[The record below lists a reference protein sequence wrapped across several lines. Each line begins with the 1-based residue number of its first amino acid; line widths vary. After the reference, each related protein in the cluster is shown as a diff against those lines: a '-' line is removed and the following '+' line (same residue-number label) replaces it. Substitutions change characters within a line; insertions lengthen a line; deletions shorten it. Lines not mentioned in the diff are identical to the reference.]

1 MYKIKV
7 TAQRGKG
14 KIRRMESAE
23 NYTTAEAVADFIE
36 KSIERQYLLCAK
48 GWGIVAQYEHV
59 KNDVK
64 TVDFFPVSPL
74 LGSGLRLTFRVIEI

>member
-23 NYTTAEAVADFIE
+23 NYTTVEAAADFIE
-36 KSIERQYLLCAK
+36 KSIERQYFLCVK
-48 GWGIVAQYEHV
+48 GWGMVAQYEHV

-64 TVDFFPVSPL
+64 TVDFFPASPL
-74 LGSGLRLTFRVIEI
+74 FGSGLRLTFRVIEI

>member
-14 KIRRMESAE
+14 KIRRMESTE
-23 NYTTAEAVADFIE
+23 NYTTAEAAADFIE
-36 KSIERQYLLCAK
+36 KSIERQYYLCVK
-48 GWGIVAQYEHV
+48 CWGMVAQYEHV

-64 TVDFFPVSPL
+64 TVDFFPASPL

>member
-23 NYTTAEAVADFIE
+23 NYTTAEAVAAFRIGF
-36 KSIERQYLLCAK
+36 A
-48 GWGIVAQYEHV
+48 
-59 KNDVK
+59 
-64 TVDFFPVSPL
+64 VDFP
-74 LGSGLRLTFRVIEI
+74 RY

>member
-14 KIRRMESAE
+14 KIRRMESTE
-23 NYTTAEAVADFIE
+23 NYTTAEAAADFIE
-36 KSIERQYLLCAK
+36 KSIERQYFLCVK
-48 GWGIVAQYEHV
+48 GWGMVAQYEHV

>member
-14 KIRRMESAE
+14 KIRHMESAE

-36 KSIERQYLLCAK
+36 KASNGNIFCVPKA
-48 GWGIVAQYEHV
+48 GAW
-59 KNDVK
+59 
-64 TVDFFPVSPL
+64 
-74 LGSGLRLTFRVIEI
+74 LRNMST